1 MGTIYNSSSIEV
13 RWTPPTPADTVT
25 GYIIY
30 YSGDDGSN
38 EAVHVTG
45 GSTNSHILTELSP
58 NINYM
63 ISVAA
68 TTQHP
73 IHPSQHLHSDLV
85 HVVNPI
91 KIGNNYTV

>member
-1 MGTIYNSSSIEV
+1 MGTIYNISSIEV
-13 RWTPPTPADTVT
+13 RWTPPTPADSIT

-38 EAVHVTG
+38 EAVHVAG

-68 TTQHP
+68 T
-73 IHPSQHLHSDLV
+73 SSHLRSDLV
-85 HVVNPI
+85 HVVNLI
-91 KIGNNYTV
+91 RIGNNCTV

>member
-1 MGTIYNSSSIEV
+1 MVTIYNSSSIEV
-13 RWTPPTPADTVT
+13 RWTPPTLADAVT

-30 YSGDDGSN
+30 YSGDGGSN

-45 GSTNSHILTELSP
+45 GSANSHILTELSP

-63 ISVAA
+63 ISVA
-68 TTQHP
+68 TTS
-73 IHPSQHLHSDLV
+73 SQYPRSDLV

-91 KIGNNYTV
+91 KIGNDYTV